1 MRRLSVFTNVIPLI
15 AKADLLSPEAA
26 QTLKQSIKDEL
37 DAAEI
42 RPFRFSP
49 DGAMT
54 SAPYAVCSVSADKDE
69 AMDASLLMSPDYVQ
83 PLLPSE
89 LSILVRR
96 VFHGEEI
103 SWLRHLAA
111 KKIIDSR
118 RRGASTSFPAQFP
131 PSPLRLHPLQSQF
144 SSQPTSMYSSPA
156 SSRAIL
162 SHTNAGNSYIQAM
175 TADHTQREERYAQI
189 RLAKWAADLQRCLQN
204 ERARYEALS
213 RGERAVWL
221 TEKLGECVKD
231 GTLVAL
237 DEDFTAKASQP
248 GGTTLNAKLIRS
260 SVSNGMLN
268 PRDPLGL
275 IRWRNIMTRRGWIAF
290 QVVGSF
296 GVLGAIAIWMT
307 RSWGAGADAYSAWSC
322 AFWEG
327 NYRCVAN
334 S

>member
-1 MRRLSVFTNVIPLI
+1 
-15 AKADLLSPEAA
+15 
-26 QTLKQSIKDEL
+26 
-37 DAAEI
+37 
-42 RPFRFSP
+42 
-49 DGAMT
+49 
-54 SAPYAVCSVSADKDE
+54 
-69 AMDASLLMSPDYVQ
+69 LMSPDYVQ

-89 LSILVRR
+89 LGILVRR

-111 KKIIDSR
+111 RKIIDSR
-118 RRGASTSFPAQFP
+118 RRGLSTPFPAQFP
-131 PSPLRLHPLQSQF
+131 PSPLKLPPLQSQF
-144 SSQPTSMYSSPA
+144 SSQPTSMYSSPT

-237 DEDFTAKASQP
+237 DEAFTAKASQP
-248 GGTTLNAKLIRS
+248 GGTTASAKLIRS
-260 SVSNGMLN
+260 SVSNGVLN

-275 IRWRNIMTRRGWIAF
+275 IRWKNVLTRRGWIAF

-307 RSWGAGADAYSAWSC
+307 RRWVAGADAYSTWSC